1 MAMKVREIFLHVILV
16 PFDVILGIL
25 VILVILVFLAILV
38 FLIILV
44 FLVILVYQ
52 RAEREKQLAQVE
64 ASTARSRPK
73 SARAARYECSI
84 IFCLSPKKWFQMNK
98 RPKSERAARYG
109 CSLIFSL

>member
-1 MAMKVREIFLHVILV
+1 MAMKVREIFLQVILV

-25 VILVILVFLAILV
+25 VILVILVILAILVILV
-38 FLIILV
+38 FLINLL

-73 SARAARYECSI
+73 SARAARYK
-84 IFCLSPKKWFQMNK
+84 CLM
-98 RPKSERAARYG
+98 
-109 CSLIFSL
+109 IFSLSTKYCSNENNVFL